1 VKKDELKVSSIT
13 ELQKSLKEARKEL
26 INLRAENAQRKL
38 KNVKSIAHKKKEIA
52 SILTFIRAKELT
64 NAG

>member
-1 VKKDELKVSSIT
+1 MKKDELKVSSIT